1 MEILASEPD
10 EPEVRLKPRR
20 LDCARFLTDAG
31 QTGLTGRTASA
42 VQDSERRTTRLAH
55 ACIWRQSMTS
65 PRLQEQAGRA
75 SIPPAKERSREENDN
90 DV

>member
-75 SIPPAKERSREENDN
+75 FIPPAKERSREENDN